1 MNAQYT
7 RAMKF
12 LVSLLFILGCALG
25 AASLEDAKTLFN
37 KGQFAEAAKIA
48 LTFESSAGYALAA
61 RSLFEF
67 SSQQPK
73 ESRLAI
79 LEQAEQYAKKAL
91 KLDNQNADAYFE
103 LGATTGQIGNLRGV
117 AYAFASGVAVTVREH
132 FEKAIALDPKHI
144 PAMIALGS
152 WHAEIVSRGVGFLYG
167 GKLEKVF
174 SLFDSAVL
182 IAPKS
187 ITARLNYAR
196 SLLKLDSQKYRS
208 QAKAQLELALK
219 LEPDNYLERR
229 ALENAKEALV
239 SLK

>member
-1 MNAQYT
+1 MNTQYT

-12 LVSLLFILGCALG
+12 LVSLLFILGSALG
-25 AASLEDAKTLFN
+25 AASLEDAKTLFS
-37 KGQFAEAAKIA
+37 KGEFAQAAKIA
-48 LTFESSAGYALAA
+48 VTLESSAGYAFAA

-67 SSQQPK
+67 SNQQPK

-79 LEQAEQYAKKAL
+79 LEQAEQYAQKAV
-91 KLDNQNADAYFE
+91 KLDDHNADAYFE
-103 LGATTGQIGNLRGV
+103 LGSTAGQIGNLRGM

-132 FEKAIALDPKHI
+132 FEKAIALDPKHTS
-144 PAMIALGS
+144 AMIALGS

-167 GKLEKVF
+167 GKIEKVF

-187 ITARLNYAR
+187 ITVRLYYAKAI
-196 SLLKLDSQKYRS
+196 LKLDSQKYRD
-208 QAKAQLELALK
+208 QARAQLEFAVK
-219 LEPDNYLERR
+219 LEANDYLEKR